1 MSETQMLTI
10 SGVLVATL
18 FGLLTTVIGWGA
30 QKVINKL
37 DLLYQKL
44 EDETRSISERIN
56 GIDRRV
62 TRLETRC
69 EEMK

>member
-30 QKVINKL
+30 QKVIGKL

-69 EEMK
+69 EETK